1 MTFHIKPW
9 QSWVLWR
16 QTHSTTDTHRNLL
29 PNFTHLFLQ
38 GHHLPAGPE
47 ETRLHQPETI
57 PTISQSWIS
66 SRSWGNQAPVSLNWT
81 PQIPQSWNPSKSWGN
96 QTPVSLNWTPQCPKD
111 ETPVGP
117 EETIVLSVAT
127 PSQVLCQR
135 GNSHWS
141 RGRSGRRAPVPCQPM
156 RTGDQASLTQAC
168 TA

>member
-38 GHHLPAGPE
+38 GHYSLQVLRRPDS
-47 ETRLHQPETI
+47 HQPEMI
-57 PTISQSWIS
+57 PTISQTWIP

-81 PQIPQSWNPSKSWGN
+81 PQ
-96 QTPVSLNWTPQCPKD
+96 CPKD
-111 ETPVGP
+111 ETQVGP

-141 RGRSGRRAPVPCQPM
+141 RRRSGRRAPVPCQPM
-156 RTGDQASLTQAC
+156 RTGNQASLTQAC